1 MSDRH
6 DELYAKYM
14 AFHNVMLEE
23 YKPLEIASIIAVQ
36 GLSFYKTILNDRD
49 YNKIVD
55 NLSDM
60 RDRVKTF
67 DGPEIL

>member
-23 YKPLEIASIIAVQ
+23 YKPLEIAAIISVQ
-36 GLSFYKTILNDRD
+36 GLSFYRTILEEED

-55 NLSDM
+55 SLSSK
-60 RDRVKTF
+60 RDQIKTF